1 MLIDPKELS
10 GFVPLD
16 PTRPVDV
23 NGTMRDIEAAYYES
37 SLYEFL
43 KAGWRYIDPNPYVDS
58 WHLGAIAEHLEA
70 VKDGQIKRLIINQPP
85 RTSKSSMLVAFDPW
99 VWAQKEESDTSGPGV
114 QFLHA
119 SYAQNLSIR
128 DSVKTRRLIESPWYQ
143 RYWGDRVRITS
154 DQNTKVRFDNSAGG
168 YRLATS
174 VGGTLTGEGGHCF
187 VAGTMVSTPNG
198 LIPIE
203 RITSGQKVFA
213 FDHSRDTVVTS
224 LVIATKTREAAELYE
239 IHTSEGHSFIC
250 TGNHPVFIA
259 GRGYIPAAQ
268 LGAGDTILCEGRQA
282 DYVWPAVRPL
292 RRASPQNAVRI
303 AEGITAKLKRRLLLQ
318 GVLHSA
324 SRGKE
329 QGLVRKLLQSC
340 KAPEIKILLRRLQGG
355 VQRQKAY
362 KKNLCRVQQVLQRA
376 GEMLFTGMRGK
387 TSFSPHDWRWQFQLY
402 GTGALLQSIQGN
414 VRHCKG
420 ERWEGLRCLRESGKL
435 HFGQRR
441 GAVNLA
447 RPSHQSRHQ
456 GQQARKLGEL
466 VRVLPQKTPSWHTA
480 TITSVTRHCGE
491 PQLVYD
497 IQVEGQSNF
506 YANGVLVHNCIIID
520 DPENA
525 VDMQSEAI
533 RQTTLEW
540 FDNSLSTR
548 LNNPRTG
555 AIVLV
560 MQRLHENDLTGH
572 ILSSDAGSD
581 WVHLMLPM
589 RYEADRAAVLYP
601 NAIGWEDPRE
611 EEGELLTPERYDE
624 TSVSRLERQLGPFQA
639 AGQLQ
644 QRPEPKGGGILKR
657 DYWKDWESE
666 NYPSVS
672 YVLASIDTAYTT
684 KEENDYSAM
693 TVWGVFED
701 DNEVPRVMLM
711 NAWRAKVEF
720 HELVEKIAATARKF
734 KVDQML
740 IENKA
745 AGVSVAQE
753 LRRVYGYE
761 DWGVQLVDPKGQDK
775 VARAYAVQHLF
786 ADELVYAPTQFSWAD
801 MVITECASFPKGK
814 NDDLTDTVT
823 QALRFLRTTGMLT
836 RGSERTADLAD
847 SLTFKGNSGDTPLY
861 PV

>member
-1 MLIDPKELS
+1 MLIDPKDLS

-23 NGTMRDIEAAYYES
+23 NGTLRDIEAAYYES

-58 WHLGAIAEHLEA
+58 WHLQAIAEHLEA
-70 VKDGQIKRLIINQPP
+70 VRDGEIKRLIINQPP

-99 VWAQKEESDTSGPGV
+99 VWAQAHKTDTSGPGV

-143 RYWGDRVRITS
+143 KYWGNRVSITT
-154 DQNTKVRFDNSAGG
+154 DQNTKTRFDNNQGG

-174 VGGTLTGEGGHCF
+174 VGGTLTGEGGGIIVCLPYDQEVRTENGLQRIGDLVSNRTKVKVLSFNLSSGKIEYKPIIGWHKNPSRPVYKVRLSNGDSFECTSDHRLLMSDGKYIPLSSVRVGDQLCGF
-187 VAGTMVSTPNG
+187 DSPMLVPSFPVAGKPVSISYG
-198 LIPIE
+198 LPRLSPSDLLYRCGANAI
-203 RITSGQKVFA
+203 SFA
-213 FDHSRDTVVTS
+213 KS
-224 LVIATKTREAAELYE
+224 LR
-239 IHTSEGHSFIC
+239 SFC
-250 TGNHPVFIA
+250 GF
-259 GRGYIPAAQ
+259 
-268 LGAGDTILCEGRQA
+268 GDGDGILPRQ
-282 DYVWPAVRPL
+282 
-292 RRASPQNAVRI
+292 
-303 AEGITAKLKRRLLLQ
+303 
-318 GVLHSA
+318 
-324 SRGKE
+324 
-329 QGLVRKLLQSC
+329 
-340 KAPEIKILLRRLQGG
+340 
-355 VQRQKAY
+355 
-362 KKNLCRVQQVLQRA
+362 
-376 GEMLFTGMRGK
+376 F
-387 TSFSPHDWRWQFQLY
+387 
-402 GTGALLQSIQGN
+402 GTGAFLQNREGAVALAVGN
-414 VRHCKG
+414 VFSPASVRQVFQSVVKRVAVQMADIRLWRSGADKRQRDQYVNVHVACLPVAAKANSVVAFDDAILQNLFGYWPCNPGPLFRDHAGHGFNPPMAANGVKG
-420 ERWEGLRCLRESGKL
+420 KTKDFPPNLLTVVEIVHSHTPDATYCL
-435 HFGQRR
+435 
-441 GAVNLA
+441 
-447 RPSHQSRHQ
+447 
-456 GQQARKLGEL
+456 
-466 VRVLPQKTPSWHTA
+466 
-480 TITSVTRHCGE
+480 TIADNSNMC
-491 PQLVYD
+491 
-497 IQVEGQSNF
+497 IGQSNIIT
-506 YANGVLVHNCIIID
+506 HNCD
-520 DPENA
+520 DPHNA
-525 VDMQSEAI
+525 MEAESEAV
-533 RQTTLEW
+533 RTSTLEW
-540 FDNSLSTR
+540 FDNALSTR

-555 AIVLV
+555 AMILV
-560 MQRLHENDLTGH
+560 MQRLHEEDLTGH

-601 NAIGWEDPRE
+601 NAIGWSDPRT

-624 TSVSRLERQLGPFQA
+624 TSVARLERQLGPFQS
-639 AGQLQ
+639 AGQMQ

-753 LRRVYGYE
+753 IRRVYGYE

-814 NDDLTDTVT
+814 NDDLTDTCT

-836 RGSERTADLAD
+836 RGSERTAELSD

>member
-1 MLIDPKELS
+1 MLIDPRSL
-10 GFVPLD
+10 GQILPLD

-23 NGTMRDIEAAYYES
+23 SATLLDIEAAYYES

-43 KAGWRYIDPNPYVDS
+43 KAGWRYIDPNPFVDS
-58 WHLGAIAEHLEA
+58 WHLGAIAEHLQA
-70 VKDGQIKRLIINQPP
+70 VKDGEITRLIINQPP

-99 VWAQKEESDTSGPGV
+99 VWAQADISDTSGPGV
-114 QFLHA
+114 QFLHS
-119 SYAQNLSIR
+119 SYAQNLSTR

-143 RYWGDRVRITS
+143 RRWGDRVRITS

-174 VGGTLTGEGGHCF
+174 VGGTLTGEGGH
-187 VAGTMVSTPNG
+187 V
-198 LIPIE
+198 LI
-203 RITSGQKVFA
+203 V
-213 FDHSRDTVVTS
+213 
-224 LVIATKTREAAELYE
+224 
-239 IHTSEGHSFIC
+239 
-250 TGNHPVFIA
+250 
-259 GRGYIPAAQ
+259 
-268 LGAGDTILCEGRQA
+268 
-282 DYVWPAVRPL
+282 
-292 RRASPQNAVRI
+292 
-303 AEGITAKLKRRLLLQ
+303 
-318 GVLHSA
+318 
-324 SRGKE
+324 
-329 QGLVRKLLQSC
+329 
-340 KAPEIKILLRRLQGG
+340 
-355 VQRQKAY
+355 
-362 KKNLCRVQQVLQRA
+362 
-376 GEMLFTGMRGK
+376 
-387 TSFSPHDWRWQFQLY
+387 
-402 GTGALLQSIQGN
+402 
-414 VRHCKG
+414 
-420 ERWEGLRCLRESGKL
+420 
-435 HFGQRR
+435 
-441 GAVNLA
+441 
-447 RPSHQSRHQ
+447 
-456 GQQARKLGEL
+456 
-466 VRVLPQKTPSWHTA
+466 
-480 TITSVTRHCGE
+480 
-491 PQLVYD
+491 
-497 IQVEGQSNF
+497 
-506 YANGVLVHNCIIID
+506 D

-525 VDMQSEAI
+525 VDMQSEAV
-533 RQTTLEW
+533 RLTTLEW

-555 AIVLV
+555 AIILV

-572 ILSSDAGSD
+572 ILSSDAGQD

-601 NAIGWEDPRE
+601 NAIGWSDPRT

-624 TSVSRLERQLGPFQA
+624 TSVARLERQLGPFQA

-693 TVWGVFED
+693 TVWGIFED

-711 NAWRAKVEF
+711 NAWRAKLEF
-720 HELVEKIAATARKF
+720 HELVEKIAGTARKF
-734 KVDQML
+734 KIDHMI

-761 DWGVQLVDPKGQDK
+761 DFGVQLVDPKGQDK

-786 ADELVYAPTQFSWAD
+786 ADELVYAPTNFSWAD

-823 QALRFLRTTGMLT
+823 QALRFMRTTGMLT
-836 RGSERTADLAD
+836 RGSERTAELSD
-847 SLTFKGNSGDTPLY
+847 SLTFKGNSGDKPLY
-861 PV
+861 PI